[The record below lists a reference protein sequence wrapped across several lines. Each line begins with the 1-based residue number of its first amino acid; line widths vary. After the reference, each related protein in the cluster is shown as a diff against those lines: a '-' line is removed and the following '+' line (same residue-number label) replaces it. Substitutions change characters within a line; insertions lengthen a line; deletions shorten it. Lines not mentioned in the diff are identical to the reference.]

1 MTDKEVQRLGR
12 RELLEFLLEAREEND
27 ALLRERDELRSLR
40 DALQQERDGLLA
52 EVQKLRSDP
61 GTPKYSPEDVNERAA
76 VLLQEARAAADNVME
91 SRRAQQEAK
100 EQHLQEWERRL
111 QDRDA
116 LLSEKERRAR
126 EDRISQEAQIQRVL
140 SDARREATQTPQSA
154 EAEAARTLKRAA
166 EQASQIELRA
176 EQDAELLLQHAQEDS
191 NSFWQD
197 VTELLQKRIL
207 DQNSD

>member
-40 DALQQERDGLLA
+40 DALPQERDGLLA

-111 QDRDA
+111 RDREGQLNDQEQRLREQRDSLDELSQK
-116 LLSEKERRAR
+116 LLAEAHSAAMLLRKQA
-126 EDRISQEAQIQRVL
+126 EDE
-140 SDARREATQTPQSA
+140 SA
-154 EAEAARTLKRAA
+154 EILKSARSAAALTEKDAVD
-166 EQASQIELRA
+166 Q
-176 EQDAELLLQHAQEDS
+176 AELLLRRAQEDS
-191 NSFWQD
+191 DGFWQD
-197 VTELLQKRIL
+197 VSALLQKKL
-207 DQNSD
+207 DAMEEE